1 MTGWPP
7 FDGLNSFGFDDFDD
21 SFDVKRT
28 VDYGAHFDVGGDG
41 VGVLLSVVAPR

>member
-7 FDGLNSFGFDDFDD
+7 FYGLNAFGFDDFDNG
-21 SFDVKRT
+21 FDVERS
-28 VDYGAHFDVGGDG
+28 VDDCAHFDVGGDG